1 MVGLTGFEPA
11 TPTTPRWC
19 ATKLRY
25 SPTQLLNFQFLW
37 AQLGIYIFVSH
48 NVQNV
53 RYSPLKSLFKE
64 AFLINICNEQKLCL
78 LQPFYA
84 YLHVFCKLRQCR

>member
-37 AQLGIYIFVSH
+37 AQLGIYI
-48 NVQNV
+48 
-53 RYSPLKSLFKE
+53 LFRTM
-64 AFLINICNEQKLCL
+64 
-78 LQPFYA
+78 
-84 YLHVFCKLRQCR
+84 CKTCATAR

>member
-25 SPTQLLNFQFLW
+25 SPTLYLLNFQLIRRS
-37 AQLGIYIFVSH
+37 LVYLI
-48 NVQNV
+48 
-53 RYSPLKSLFKE
+53 PLFHASRKTC
-64 AFLINICNEQKLCL
+64 ATARH
-78 LQPFYA
+78 YT
-84 YLHVFCKLRQCR
+84 Y